1 MSRKAILTIVAVLGA
16 VLGVFKTTFGL
27 TIDSGTM
34 LAGVGAILLYVFFE
48 AKADKDRL
56 RDQAGKW
63 KDPKWIITVLSAALV
78 AFQQSTGMALPV
90 DAIVAILTV
99 IVSVLFKVQTA

>member
-1 MSRKAILTIVAVLGA
+1 MTGRNRSE
-16 VLGVFKTTFGL
+16 
-27 TIDSGTM
+27 
-34 LAGVGAILLYVFFE
+34 Y
-48 AKADKDRL
+48 
-56 RDQAGKW
+56 
-63 KDPKWIITVLSAALV
+63 AALV